1 MANYLDRAKLKM
13 LMKNFKKREI
23 IEEPIIKPKVFTPA
37 PTKGECPTV
46 AEKPINKKIKIKKC
60 YS

>member
-13 LMKNFKKREI
+13 LMKGFKKREI
-23 IEEPIIKPKVFTPA
+23 VEEPIIKPKPFTPSVM
-37 PTKGECPTV
+37 KGNTPTV
-46 AEKPINKKIKIKKC
+46 AEKPINKKLRIKKC